1 VHRSCTDAPL
11 QMMLFWMWLPSPM
24 LMLSMSTQLITFTL
38 LPSLQQQ
45 QQQHG
50 NRQQPKHVVTLIS
63 SVKGRVRAMRVTRMN
78 VHCNQQHAQV
88 KGEFTRG
95 L

>member
-1 VHRSCTDAPL
+1 VQRSCTLAPL

-45 QQQHG
+45 QQQWHLLPG
-50 NRQQPKHVVTLIS
+50 RTWLIRTCTAGQTATNS
-63 SVKGRVRAMRVTRMN
+63 KACR
-78 VHCNQQHAQV
+78 
-88 KGEFTRG
+88 
-95 L
+95 